1 MLPEDAFW
9 ALVADCDRRA
19 RRRPSGAGRGAP
31 IDLLAP
37 EFAHSCLNRLQ
48 LRNTL
53 QMVDLADQAESLIFA
68 GTLANPIARFAR

>member
-1 MLPEDAFW
+1 MATY
-9 ALVADCDRRA
+9 
-19 RRRPSGAGRGAP
+19 
-31 IDLLAP
+31 DLLRE

-68 GTLANPIARFAR
+68 GTLPNPAARR

>member
-1 MLPEDAFW
+1 MS
-9 ALVADCDRRA
+9 RRDDELA
-19 RRRPSGAGRGAP
+19 AAAETY
-31 IDLLAP
+31 DLLRP

-68 GTLANPIARFAR
+68 GTLVNPAAAPGADG